1 MNDNNMSFVSLIW
14 GSFIGVDGQLILH
27 SVCQSV

>member
-1 MNDNNMSFVSLIW
+1 MNGIMSFVSLIW
-14 GSFIGVDGQLILH
+14 GSFIAVDGQLILH